1 MYVNPMHN
9 AERGQG
15 DAKNDITI
23 DSTLVLSL
31 TRDALIKAGDVHMS
45 GMSRAERRAVQH

>member
-1 MYVNPMHN
+1 MHN

-31 TRDALIKAGDVHMS
+31 TRDALIKAGSGDVHMS

>member
-1 MYVNPMHN
+1 MHN
-9 AERGQG
+9 AECGQG

-31 TRDALIKAGDVHMS
+31 TRDALMMIKAQAGDVHMS